1 MSEEIKTSKNDH
13 QIRTVGIIGTGQI
26 GTTLARLSVRAGIY
40 VVLSNTRGP
49 ESLKSLVAELGPLAK
64 AGSISEAIGAAD
76 IIVATIPLPNYRSLP
91 ADKLSGKIVI
101 DTMNYYPI
109 GYNIEELDNNKFTS
123 SELVQQHLIGSEVVK
138 AFNNIPY
145 PHIALHARPK
155 NDPGRTT
162 IPIAGDDEAA
172 KAAVEQFT
180 NKIGY
185 DTVDAGT
192 LAESWRFEPM
202 TPIYYWPYAPVVP
215 EGSNDADARRIYQ
228 TTFVDPLRPTAAQQL
243 LKETERKTPVGGRL
257 DILPPIHLKLYEEFT
272 QGRY

>member
-1 MSEEIKTSKNDH
+1 MSKEIKTSKNDH
-13 QIRTVGIIGTGQI
+13 QIRTLGIIGTGQI

-49 ESLKSLVAELGPLAK
+49 ESLKPLIAELGPLAK
-64 AGSISEAIGAAD
+64 AGSINDAIDAAD
-76 IIVATIPLPNYRSLP
+76 IVVATIPLSNYRSLP

-162 IPIAGDDEAA
+162 IPIAGNDEAA
-172 KAAVEQFT
+172 KAAVEQFINT
-180 NKIGY
+180 IGY

-215 EGSNDADARRIYQ
+215 EGSNDVDARRIYQ